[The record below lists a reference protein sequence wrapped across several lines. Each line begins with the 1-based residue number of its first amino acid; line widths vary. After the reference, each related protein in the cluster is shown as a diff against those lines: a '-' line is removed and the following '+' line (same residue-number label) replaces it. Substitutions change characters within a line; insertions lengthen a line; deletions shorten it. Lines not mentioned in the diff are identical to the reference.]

1 MSEAC
6 RFDPFLSAFYGVF
19 GRETGAIFAIKNNS
33 PQIPATFD
41 LKCLVHRRKRL
52 ILDRNKGTWSSL
64 VAGLLFTGAMIGLL
78 LLAFCQISGGKRD
91 PEPKTSA
98 KAPTVHAP
106 LKPPE
111 PLQET
116 RPATPPTASVAPQQ
130 RSVSSASVPSPP
142 VPASSPPPPA
152 PKPAPAA
159 PPQSASIVVAQA
171 KPPLPA
177 AANPP
182 PTPEPAPELAQPRLD
197 ETAEVAP
204 QAVPPEPQA
213 PAENALV
220 PYIDQLIE
228 GVGPKQPSSLEP
240 RGVKGLARYGPGSF
254 GLEYRYFRS
263 KTRGDTNRSIME
275 HGLGVTLRQSTPNFG
290 HIDLQAAATDQ
301 SQNPGP
307 DVGTGDT
314 LRLIQ
319 TGLPL
324 NQNWL
329 MDNRLGQVFAATPA
343 IVASSYRF
351 RLPAATVEGLATR
364 LRHGNT
370 TVGAAVGDLGI
381 LRGRTFPVF
390 ERTAGSITGVAATH
404 RFSPNWSGGLQ
415 FWDVSDAAVGNTI
428 ANHTSLAGALEYG
441 DNVSRQSGQLHFLS
455 NNDGKAGIWLDGE
468 SVPGFWQH
476 NYGAL
481 RLDPDLVWIDD
492 TYSVPNDRQGAYW
505 NGIFRAFR
513 WSVRAG
519 ADYLETNIDND
530 PTVTGRKTTNSFA
543 NLTYRFSQR
552 TAVDT
557 ALRFV
562 NQRPGA
568 GQPSP
573 KEDITGV
580 RTTVNHRFR
589 NGTSFWTVGV
599 TDSDGGSDP
608 NTVSEFIWDHE
619 WRIPLTRL
627 RTGIEYQR
635 DERSAETLSE
645 TIFRVIANRSFAG
658 GRFGLNAIVT
668 AGVAGGGTIEE
679 GRTSSL
685 SLSFDWRVA
694 RAWQLQ
700 LDLNQNRNVAELVSG
715 RETRVTQR
723 SAFLSVRYE
732 LGWSGQRATVG
743 RSAGKQGQGHISGTV
758 FLDANRNG
766 IQEPDE
772 AGVPNVTVYLDRGF
786 SIVTDGRGRY
796 EFWPVPAGDHMLLV
810 TLDNVPLPW
819 GLTDESS
826 RKITVVPR
834 GTSQVDYALTKI
846 NE

>member
-1 MSEAC
+1 MSEAGC
-6 RFDPFLSAFYGVF
+6 FHPFLSTFYGVF
-19 GRETGAIFAIKNNS
+19 GRETGAIFAIKNNA

-41 LKCLVHRRKRL
+41 LSSTLAKRL
-52 ILDRNKGTWSSL
+52 ILDQNKRTGSSL
-64 VAGLLFTGAMIGLL
+64 VAGLLFTGAMISLL
-78 LLAFCQISGGKRD
+78 LLAFCQISGGKPD

-142 VPASSPPPPA
+142 VPASSPPPSA
-152 PKPAPAA
+152 PKPALAA

-182 PTPEPAPELAQPRLD
+182 PAPEPAPEPPEPRLD
-197 ETAEVAP
+197 ETAEVPP
-204 QAVPPEPQA
+204 QAVPPEPQP

-263 KTRGDTNRSIME
+263 KTSGDVNRSITE
-275 HGLGVTLRQSTPNFG
+275 NGLGVTLRQSTPNFG
-290 HIDLQAAATDQ
+290 HIDLQAAVTDQ

-319 TGLPL
+319 TALPL
-324 NQNWL
+324 SRSWL
-329 MDNRLGQVFAATPA
+329 MDNSLGKVSATTPA

-364 LRHGNT
+364 LLHGNT
-370 TVGAAVGDLGI
+370 TVSAAVGDLGI
-381 LRGRTFPVF
+381 RRGRTFPVF
-390 ERTAGSITGVAATH
+390 ERTAGSITGAAATH
-404 RFSPNWSGGLQ
+404 RFDPSWSGGLQ
-415 FWDVSDAAVGNTI
+415 LWDVSDAVVGNTI
-428 ANHTSLAGALEYG
+428 ADHTSLAGALEYR
-441 DNVSRQSGQLHFLS
+441 DHVSRQSGQLHFLS
-455 NNDGKAGIWLDGE
+455 TNDGSAGIWLDGE
-468 SVPGFWQH
+468 SAPGFWQH
-476 NYGAL
+476 NYGVF

-492 TYSVPNDRQGAYW
+492 AYSFPNDQQGTYW
-505 NGIFRAFR
+505 TGTYRAFR

-530 PTVTGRKTTNSFA
+530 PTVTGRETTNSFA
-543 NLTYRFSQR
+543 NLTYRISPQ
-552 TAVDT
+552 TTIDA
-557 ALRFV
+557 ALRFID
-562 NQRPGA
+562 QRPGA

-573 KEDITGV
+573 EEDVTGV
-580 RTTVNHRFR
+580 RATVSHRFR

-608 NTVSEFIWDHE
+608 NTVSEFIWEHE

-635 DERSAETLSE
+635 DERTVETLSE

-668 AGVAGGGTIEE
+668 AGVAENGTIEE
-679 GRTSSL
+679 NRTSSF

-694 RAWQLQ
+694 PAWQLH
-700 LDLNQNRNVAELVSG
+700 LDLNRNRNVAELVGG
-715 RETRVTQR
+715 REIRVTER
-723 SAFLSVRYE
+723 SAFLGVRYE
-732 LGWSGQRATVG
+732 LGWRGQRATVG
-743 RSAGKQGQGHISGTV
+743 RSTGKQGQGRISGAV

-786 SIVTDGRGRY
+786 SVITDGRGRY
-796 EFWPVPAGDHMLLV
+796 EFWPVPAGDHTLWV

-819 GLTDESS
+819 GLIDESS

-834 GTSQVDYALTKI
+834 GASQLDYALTKI